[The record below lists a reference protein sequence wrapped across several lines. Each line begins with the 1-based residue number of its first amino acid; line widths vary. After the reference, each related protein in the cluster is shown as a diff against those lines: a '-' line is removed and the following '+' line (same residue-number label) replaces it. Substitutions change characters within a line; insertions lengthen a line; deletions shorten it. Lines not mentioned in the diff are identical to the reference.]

1 MKNLIVNK
9 KINKSKLNCEKELL
23 KKCESM
29 KDEIPSFLTP
39 EENVQMHKYSIG
51 LFNSVVGTKSV
62 VSAAKSRGDTKQQ

>member
-1 MKNLIVNK
+1 MT
-9 KINKSKLNCEKELL
+9 
-23 KKCESM
+23 
-29 KDEIPSFLTP
+29 DEIPSFLTP